1 MSRKR
6 RWTAEFV
13 ADYVAHS
20 DSSDSDLT
28 DEEPTYGLSEE
39 EEAEISVS
47 ENNLEVSSG
56 WRFVNEQTDERKDAL
71 PEFLG
76 SSGLNPSINIPD
88 DYDDPMFFV
97 NLFLCDEL
105 YEYLKHCTNIRAWEE
120 AKQYLS
126 EESDLPESVANW
138 RNVTVE
144 ELKKFMGIVLY
155 TGINKKPKLY
165 DYWSKDLLYQSEVF
179 SKPECL
185 SRNRFCEIL
194 KYFRLCDYSEL
205 NPNDPIAKVRPFTEL
220 CDKICRNVY
229 MPRKEIAIDE
239 RLLKFKGRLG
249 IRQYIP
255 AKRSRYGIKTYVLC
269 EAGTGYAWS
278 FKIHSISSEN
288 KTIGLDIENAQH
300 LSCTERIVVHLA
312 RDLLNKGYHIFVDN
326 FYMSVRLAQYL
337 DNEKTLV
344 TGTCRVNRGFPK
356 ELSSYNVAV
365 KDFRFARCDNILA
378 LKFVDQKSSGKKV
391 ITMVDTA
398 HRASATTVEVIK
410 KGGKKDQILRP
421 DVIQSYNKYMGGV
434 DMLDAAVHH
443 YDCAR
448 KSYRWYSKY
457 GIHLLQTLHHNAF
470 IVYREQGG
478 HMQYLKFIEKTIRE
492 LIFSTGH
499 GRRSN
504 GSGRPRSDLSRNDS
518 FSACHFPHRIEATTT
533 RKRPARRCRMCF
545 RRGKRKETVFFCN
558 DCHEKPALCAEPCFR
573 QFHTNS
579 L

>member
-1 MSRKR
+1 MKFDSRSSIVQSILWMNANAMSRKR

-39 EEAEISVS
+39 EEADISVS

-205 NPNDPIAKVRPFTEL
+205 NPNDPIAKVRPFIEL

-269 EAGTGYAWS
+269 EAGTGRS
-278 FKIHSISSEN
+278 RSLE
-288 KTIGLDIENAQH
+288 QR
-300 LSCTERIVVHLA
+300 LS
-312 RDLLNKGYHIFVDN
+312 Y
-326 FYMSVRLAQYL
+326 
-337 DNEKTLV
+337 
-344 TGTCRVNRGFPK
+344 
-356 ELSSYNVAV
+356 
-365 KDFRFARCDNILA
+365 
-378 LKFVDQKSSGKKV
+378 
-391 ITMVDTA
+391 
-398 HRASATTVEVIK
+398 
-410 KGGKKDQILRP
+410 
-421 DVIQSYNKYMGGV
+421 
-434 DMLDAAVHH
+434 
-443 YDCAR
+443 
-448 KSYRWYSKY
+448 
-457 GIHLLQTLHHNAF
+457 
-470 IVYREQGG
+470 
-478 HMQYLKFIEKTIRE
+478 
-492 LIFSTGH
+492 FS
-499 GRRSN
+499 
-504 GSGRPRSDLSRNDS
+504 
-518 FSACHFPHRIEATTT
+518 
-533 RKRPARRCRMCF
+533 
-545 RRGKRKETVFFCN
+545 
-558 DCHEKPALCAEPCFR
+558 
-573 QFHTNS
+573 
-579 L
+579 